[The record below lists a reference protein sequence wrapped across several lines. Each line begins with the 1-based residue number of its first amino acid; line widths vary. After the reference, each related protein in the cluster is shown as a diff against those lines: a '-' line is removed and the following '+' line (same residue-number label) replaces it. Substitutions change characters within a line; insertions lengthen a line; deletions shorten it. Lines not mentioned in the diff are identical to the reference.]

1 MDLFATAVQPAA
13 LVYVG
18 YLIYSTLTDEE
29 RQIPIVSLIM
39 IASIYGLQGKYHNF

>member
-18 YLIYSTLTDEE
+18 YLIYSTVTDENHE
-29 RQIPIVSLIM
+29 IPIVSLIM
-39 IASIYGLQGKYHNF
+39 IAAIYGLQG